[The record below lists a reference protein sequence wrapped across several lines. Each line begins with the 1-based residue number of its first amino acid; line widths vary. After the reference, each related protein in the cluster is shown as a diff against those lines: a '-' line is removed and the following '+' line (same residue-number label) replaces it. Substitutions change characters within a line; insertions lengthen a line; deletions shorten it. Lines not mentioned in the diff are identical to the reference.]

1 MLIEAGPPNV
11 ILLREK
17 PDDTTAVGTFDY
29 SDLNAYLLAVV
40 GLGR

>member
-1 MLIEAGPPNV
+1 M

-17 PDDTTAVGTFDY
+17 SDETTAVGTFDY

-40 GLGR
+40 GLAR